1 MDINKSIRY
10 LFLLLSCRLDKAQ
23 NSSWH
28 VLIFVLTNFALLQFH
43 KNSRKKRSNKL
54 NAWYFFMPDGEGKRI
69 LYQLK
74 KTKQNKTMRVDGK
87 KRNGPGSSTQIETT
101 EQYYKF
107 I

>member
-1 MDINKSIRY
+1 
-10 LFLLLSCRLDKAQ
+10 
-23 NSSWH
+23 
-28 VLIFVLTNFALLQFH
+28 
-43 KNSRKKRSNKL
+43 
-54 NAWYFFMPDGEGKRI
+54 MPDGEGKRI

>member
-1 MDINKSIRY
+1 M
-10 LFLLLSCRLDKAQ
+10 L
-23 NSSWH
+23 
-28 VLIFVLTNFALLQFH
+28 
-43 KNSRKKRSNKL
+43 
-54 NAWYFFMPDGEGKRI
+54 DGEGKRI

-87 KRNGPGSSTQIETT
+87 KRNGPGSSTQIEIT